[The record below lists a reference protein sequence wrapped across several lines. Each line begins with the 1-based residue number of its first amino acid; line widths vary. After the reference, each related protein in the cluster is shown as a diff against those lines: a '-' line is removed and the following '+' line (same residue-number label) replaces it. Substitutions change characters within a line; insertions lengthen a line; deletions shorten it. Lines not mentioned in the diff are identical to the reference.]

1 MHAFLVPI
9 QNSLGY
15 VVTKLKEWAFDCK
28 KQNSSNDIDAEFH
41 AEKRERAR
49 EIDVV
54 ICAELFDPVND
65 EFLNQVSAI
74 SDAGDERGA
83 GNCHSTE
90 REPRTNRAYKKRG
103 HADGDEWELADTG
116 NDGEIFS
123 LTEIQRVSD

>member
-1 MHAFLVPI
+1 MTQL
-9 QNSLGY
+9 
-15 VVTKLKEWAFDCK
+15 EERAFDQQK
-28 KQNSSNDIDAEFH
+28 KESSREINTEFH
-41 AEKRERAR
+41 AEKRGRAR

-103 HADGDEWELADTG
+103 HPDGDEWELADTG

>member
-41 AEKRERAR
+41 AEKSWRRG

-54 ICAELFDPVND
+54 
-65 EFLNQVSAI
+65 
-74 SDAGDERGA
+74 R
-83 GNCHSTE
+83 
-90 REPRTNRAYKKRG
+90 
-103 HADGDEWELADTG
+103 
-116 NDGEIFS
+116 
-123 LTEIQRVSD
+123 

>member
-9 QNSLGY
+9 QNSSGY
-15 VVTKLKEWAFDCK
+15 VVAKLKEWAFDCK

-41 AEKRERAR
+41 AEKRGRAR

-74 SDAGDERGA
+74 SDAGDECGA
-83 GNCHSTE
+83 WNCRSTE
-90 REPRTNRAYKKRG
+90 REPRTNCANKKRG
-103 HADGDEWELADTG
+103 HADGDQWELPDARR
-116 NDGEIFS
+116 NGEIVGFA
-123 LTEIQRVSD
+123 EI